1 MGDKVEKILGRRQFC
16 ASLVGA
22 CGLLIA
28 PNSWSMA
35 QPEAKTLN
43 LFSLHTGERLT
54 GVFWQQGDYHHSGL
68 QQISHLMR
76 DHRTD
81 DQIGMDYR
89 LLELLFRLDQ
99 NLGGDN
105 EFHIISAYRSPKTNA
120 MLNQRSSGV
129 AKKSLHM
136 RGMAVDIR
144 VPGIA
149 LERLRE
155 SALALRAG
163 GVGFYRK
170 SEFVHLDIGAV
181 RQWGS

>member
-1 MGDKVEKILGRRQFC
+1 MVDKVEKELGRRQFC
-16 ASLVGA
+16 ASLAGA
-22 CGLLIA
+22 CGLLVA
-28 PNSWSMA
+28 PFSWSSS
-35 QPEAKTLN
+35 QPLAKSLN
-43 LFSLHTGERLT
+43 LFSLHTGERLSGT
-54 GVFWQQGDYHHSGL
+54 FWQQGDYHHPGL
-68 QQISHLMR
+68 EQISHLMR

-81 DQIGMDYR
+81 DQIGMDHR

-120 MLNQRSSGV
+120 MLNRRSTGV

-136 RGMAVDIR
+136 QGMAVDIR

-149 LERLRE
+149 LEQLRE

-170 SEFVHLDIGAV
+170 SEFVHLDVGSV